1 MFVRYS
7 KMTIFLSGLLLAIS
21 FAVAYFSLFWVQVNV
36 LGEFDFLPMVSILF
50 LPAGIKFLA
59 MLVGRH
65 WGLIG
70 IAGGKLLVDRY
81 FGSVSSFTTEFPH
94 LLVWLVIP
102 YICLLTYLKQT
113 NLSQKLDRLTAYH
126 LVVVALLTSFVSS
139 LGTQYYFFGLPE
151 PSYPLLKAIWSMTIG
166 DFSGILVTLGVVI
179 FVRRFVKRSTD
190 SQTKSTTLR

>member
-1 MFVRYS
+1 
-7 KMTIFLSGLLLAIS
+7 MTIVLSGLLLAIS

-81 FGSVSSFTTEFPH
+81 FGSVSSFTTEFSH

-139 LGTQYYFFGLPE
+139 LGTQYYFFGLHE

-179 FVRRFVKRSTD
+179 FVRRFVTRSTD